1 MSGSTLKQFR
11 HSPAVYEQYSEKTP
25 GLSRIK
31 LAEIYTW
38 HKGMADF
45 YKRTA
50 RIAVGTAALLLVVS
64 LTVLSG
70 VGFRTITHSTANRNA
85 FYSSVDEMVLR
96 DSTVEEV
103 KMLDYSSYYVY
114 VDDSAWY
121 GLTEPEKSDYCLTLS
136 SALDERCHS
145 YHIMKKNET
154 ARVYFYDPEGTLLAQ
169 PSGDGLESVILQ

>member
-1 MSGSTLKQFR
+1 MSASTIRHFR
-11 HSPAVYEQYSEKTP
+11 HVPAVCELYSEKNT

-31 LAEIYTW
+31 IAELYTW

-45 YKRTA
+45 YKKTA
-50 RIAVGTAALLLVVS
+50 RIAAGTAALLLIIT

-96 DSTVEEV
+96 DSTIEEV
-103 KMLDYSSYYVY
+103 KMLDYGSYYVY
-114 VDDSAWY
+114 VDDSVWY
-121 GLTEPEKSDYCLTLS
+121 GLTETEKSDYCLNLS

-145 YHIMKKNET
+145 YHIIKKGET
-154 ARVYFYDPEGTLLAQ
+154 ARIYFYDPAGTLLAQ
-169 PSGDGLESVILQ
+169 PSGSGLASAILQ